1 MFKDFKAKIAV
12 IWLGYVWLPL
22 AHAFVKEWFDVLWFD
37 VNKKRLEELEKWID
51 ATNEIIWD
59 ETIHLKDIK
68 YSSNETDLSE
78 YNFFIV
84 TVPTPINIYKKPDLT
99 PVVRATE
106 TVAKNIKS
114 WSIVVYE
121 STVYPWVTE
130 EICLPIIEKISW
142 LKYQEDFKLWYSPER
157 INPGD
162 KEHTVTKILKIV
174 SWSDNEALEIINIIY
189 SKIIKAG
196 IFKAS
201 SIKVA
206 EAAKVIE
213 NTQRDV
219 NIALINELSLI
230 FNKIG
235 INTFDV
241 LEAAWTKW
249 NFLKFT
255 PWLVWGHCIWV
266 DPYYLVQKSEELWY
280 YPELI
285 SGARRINEWMWVF
298 ISNQIAKQLIK
309 TGNKVEWANI
319 LVLWLTFKENVPD
332 FRNSKIWDVIKE
344 LKDFWINISWYDPF
358 SYNLN
363 KHILDEINLKENEI
377 IIDYKSSKFDWII
390 IAVNHKEFDSI
401 NLLDLIKENWI
412 IFDVKWKY
420 RNKWFKNYNSL

>member
-1 MFKDFKAKIAV
+1 MFKDFKVKIAI
-12 IWLGYVWLPL
+12 IWLGYVGLPL
-22 AHAFVKEWFDVLWFD
+22 AHAFVKEWFDVIGFD
-37 VNKKRLEELEKWID
+37 INKNRLEELKKWFD
-51 ATNEIIWD
+51 ATNEITWD
-59 ETIHLKDIK
+59 ETKYLKYIK
-68 YSSNETDLSE
+68 YSSDEKDLND

-99 PVVRATE
+99 PVIKATE
-106 TVAKNIKS
+106 TVARNLKS

-121 STVYPWVTE
+121 STVYPWVTDE
-130 EICLPIIEKISW
+130 VCLPIIEKISW
-142 LKYQEDFKLWYSPER
+142 LKYQSDFKLWYSPER

-174 SWSDNEALEIINIIY
+174 SWSDDESLEIINNVY
-189 SKIIKAG
+189 STIIKAG
-196 IFKAS
+196 TFKAS

-266 DPYYLVQKSEELWY
+266 DPYYLVQKSEELGY
-280 YPELI
+280 YPEII
-285 SGARRINEWMWVF
+285 SSARRINEWMWIF

-309 TGNKVEWANI
+309 TWNKVVWANI
-319 LVLWLTFKENVPD
+319 LVLGLTFKENVPD

-344 LKDFWINISWYDPF
+344 LKDFWVKISWFDPY

-363 KHILDEINLKENEI
+363 KHILEEINLEENEI
-377 IIDYKSSKFDWII
+377 IKDYTNIKFDGVI
-390 IAVNHKEFDSI
+390 IAINHKEYDELDLS
-401 NLLDLIKENWI
+401 DLIKENWI
-412 IFDVKWKY
+412 IFDIKWKY
-420 RNKWFKNYNSL
+420 RKKWYKNYNSL

>member
-1 MFKDFKAKIAV
+1 MFKIFKAKIAIV
-12 IWLGYVWLPL
+12 WLGYVWLPL
-22 AHAFVKEWFDVLWFD
+22 AHAFVKEWFDVLGFD
-37 VNKKRLEELEKWID
+37 INKNRLEELKKWID

-59 ETIHLKDIK
+59 ETIYLKDIK
-68 YSSNETDLSE
+68 YSSDEALLSE
-78 YNFFIV
+78 YNFFII
-84 TVPTPINIYKKPDLT
+84 TVPTPINIYKKPDLI
-99 PVVRATE
+99 PVVKASE
-106 TVAKNIKS
+106 TVARNIKS

-121 STVYPWVTE
+121 STVYPGVTDE
-130 EICLPIIEKISW
+130 VCLPIIEKISW
-142 LKYQEDFKLWYSPER
+142 LKCGADFKLAYSPER

-174 SWSDNEALEIINIIY
+174 SWSDNEALEIVNNVY
-189 SKIIKAG
+189 LKIIKAG
-196 IFKAS
+196 TFKAS

-255 PWLVWGHCIWV
+255 PGLVWGHCIWV
-266 DPYYLVQKSEELWY
+266 DPYYLVQKSEELGY
-280 YPELI
+280 YPEII
-285 SGARRINEWMWVF
+285 SSARRINEWMGIF

-319 LVLWLTFKENVPD
+319 LILWLTFKENVPD

-344 LKDFWINISWYDPF
+344 LKDFGIKISWYDPF

-363 KHILDEINLKENEI
+363 KHILDEINLIENEI
-377 IIDYKSSKFDWII
+377 ITDYKSSKFDWII
-390 IAVNHKEFDSI
+390 IAVNHKEFDEIDLS
-401 NLLDLIKENWI
+401 DLIKDNWI

-420 RNKWFKNYNSL
+420 RNKWYKNYNSL

>member
-1 MFKDFKAKIAV
+1 MFKDFKAKIAIV
-12 IWLGYVWLPL
+12 WLGYVWLPL
-22 AHAFVKEWFDVLWFD
+22 AHAFVKEWFDVLGFD
-37 VNKKRLEELEKWID
+37 INKNRLEELKKWID
-51 ATNEIIWD
+51 TTNEIIWD
-59 ETIHLKDIK
+59 ETIYLKDIK
-68 YSSNETDLSE
+68 YSSDEALLSE
-78 YNFFIV
+78 YNFFII
-84 TVPTPINIYKKPDLT
+84 TVPTPINIYKKPDLI
-99 PVVRATE
+99 PVVKASE
-106 TVAKNIKS
+106 TVARNIKS

-121 STVYPWVTE
+121 STVYPGVTDE
-130 EICLPIIEKISW
+130 VCLPIIEKISW
-142 LKYQEDFKLWYSPER
+142 LKCGADFKLAYSPER

-174 SWSDNEALEIINIIY
+174 SWSDNEALEIVNNVY

-196 IFKAS
+196 TFKAS

-241 LEAAWTKW
+241 LEAAGTKW

-255 PWLVWGHCIWV
+255 PGLVWGHCIWV
-266 DPYYLVQKSEELWY
+266 DPYYLVQKSEELGY
-280 YPELI
+280 YPEII
-285 SGARRINEWMWVF
+285 SSARRINEWMGIF

-319 LVLWLTFKENVPD
+319 LILWLTFKENVPD

-344 LKDFWINISWYDPF
+344 LKDFGIKISWYDPF

-363 KHILDEINLKENEI
+363 KHILDEINLIENEI
-377 IIDYKSSKFDWII
+377 ITDYKSSKFDWII
-390 IAVNHKEFDSI
+390 IAVNHKKFDEIDLS
-401 NLLDLIKENWI
+401 DLIKENWI

-420 RNKWFKNYNSL
+420 RNKWYKNYNSL